1 MLNAVSRIDSCVQ
14 ATREDIGELRAGI
27 PTQRENIICLDRP
40 ETLGAHIVRTQDAE
54 LRGSK
59 ATKQEPELGAM
70 EKALIARNAK
80 ASQQDIALSERGA
93 ELYVGEDQAK
103 RAEHNIITANREL
116 RTAKEN
122 LATKETDTQRLEQ
135 QELRLGQIH
144 RGVNKQEQFQRDS
157 QMQPQVTPMQGSETR
172 IPGSSDFR

>member
-122 LATKETDTQRLEQ
+122 LATKETDTVKLET
-135 QELRLGQIH
+135 EI
-144 RGVNKQEQFQRDS
+144 
-157 QMQPQVTPMQGSETR
+157 
-172 IPGSSDFR
+172 